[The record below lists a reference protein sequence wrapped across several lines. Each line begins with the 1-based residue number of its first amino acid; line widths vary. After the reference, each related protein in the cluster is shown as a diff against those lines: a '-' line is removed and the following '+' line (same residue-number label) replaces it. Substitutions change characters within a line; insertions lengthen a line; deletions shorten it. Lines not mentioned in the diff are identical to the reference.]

1 MTMQPRHVN
10 LVARALA
17 SLLLIGSA
25 IAPSAAAAQPVP
37 GSRCRVFPS
46 SNIWNT
52 RVDALPVHELS
63 DTWLRSAGAG
73 STNLHPDFGPP
84 SYGLPFD
91 VVGRRHAK
99 VHVRFTHAAESDA
112 GPYPFDARTPIEGG
126 SDRHVLIVERGTCR
140 LYELFA
146 ASWNRGDPHAG
157 SGAIFDLDSNRLR
170 PETWT
175 SADAAG
181 LPILPGLVRWDEVK
195 AGSIRHAI
203 RFTVSCTTDA
213 YVWPA
218 RHEAGVN
225 DPECPPMGARFRLTA
240 DFGLD
245 GFGPRAR
252 TILRAMQRYGLM
264 VADNG
269 SNWYFQGTRDRHWR
283 NHLLDQLK
291 TVPASAFEAVDVS
304 GCMVDADSGKADCTA

>member
-1 MTMQPRHVN
+1 MTMQARDRNRVASTLAVLI
-10 LVARALA
+10 LV
-17 SLLLIGSA
+17 GSA
-25 IAPSAAAAQPVP
+25 VTPSAAVAGAIP
-37 GSRCRVFPS
+37 GSGCRVFPA

-52 RVDALPVHELS
+52 RIDALPVHPLS
-63 DTWLRSAGAG
+63 DTWLRSAQAG
-73 STNLHPDFGPP
+73 STDLHPDFGPP

-99 VHVRFTHAAESDA
+99 ERVRFTYADESDP

-140 LYELFA
+140 LYELFG
-146 ASWNRGDPHAG
+146 ASWNHGDPRAG

-170 PETWT
+170 PDTWT

-195 AGSIRHAI
+195 AGSITHAI
-203 RFTVSCTTDA
+203 RFTLSCTTDA
-213 YVWPA
+213 YIWPA
-218 RHEAGVN
+218 RHEAGVH
-225 DPECPPMGARFRLTA
+225 DPDCPPMGARFRLKATF
-240 DFGLD
+240 DLG
-245 GFGPRAR
+245 GFSPRAR
-252 TILRAMQRYGLM
+252 TVLRAMQHYGLIL
-264 VADNG
+264 ADNG
-269 SNWYFQGTRDRHWR
+269 SNWYFQGTRDAHWR

-304 GCMVDADSGKADCTA
+304 GCMVNADSGRADCPA

>member
-1 MTMQPRHVN
+1 MTMRARHQN
-10 LVARALA
+10 LAARALA

-25 IAPSAAAAQPVP
+25 IAPSAAVAEPVP
-37 GSRCRVFPS
+37 GSRCRVFPG

-52 RVDALPVHELS
+52 RVDTLPVHELS

-84 SYGLPFD
+84 SYGFPFD

-99 VHVRFTHAAESDA
+99 VHVRFTYAAESDP

-140 LYELFA
+140 LYELFG
-146 ASWNRGDPHAG
+146 ASWNQGDPHAG

-170 PETWT
+170 PDTWT

-181 LPILPGLVRWDEVK
+181 LPILAGLVRWDEVK

-218 RHEAGVN
+218 RHEAGVD
-225 DPECPPMGARFRLTA
+225 DPECPPMGARFRLSA
-240 DFGLD
+240 DFDLD
-245 GFGPRAR
+245 GFSPRVR

-264 VADNG
+264 LADNG
-269 SNWYFQGTRDRHWR
+269 SNWSFQGTRDGHWR

-291 TVPASAFEAVDVS
+291 TVPASAFEAIDVS

>member
-1 MTMQPRHVN
+1 MSTRSLAAKVLACAV
-10 LVARALA
+10 LV
-17 SLLLIGSA
+17 GSA
-25 IAPSAAAAQPVP
+25 VPTAAGADPIP
-37 GSRCRVFPS
+37 GSNCQVFPD

-63 DTWLRSAGAG
+63 ETWLRSAHAA
-73 STNLHPDFGPP
+73 STDLHPDFGPP

-99 VHVRFTHAAESDA
+99 THVRFSYADESDR

-126 SDRHVLIVERGTCR
+126 SDRHALIVERGTCR

-146 ASWNRGDPHAG
+146 ASWNDGDPHAG
-157 SGAIFDLDSNRLR
+157 SGAVFDLDSNRLR

-195 AGSIRHAI
+195 TGSITHAI

-213 YVWPA
+213 YAWPA
-218 RHEAGVN
+218 RHEAGVH
-225 DPECPPMGARFRLTA
+225 DPDCPPMGARFRLKA
-240 DFGLD
+240 SFDLD
-245 GFGPRAR
+245 GFSARAR
-252 TILRAMQRYGLM
+252 TILRAMQTYGLM
-264 VADNG
+264 LADNG
-269 SNWYFQGTRDRHWR
+269 SNWYFQGTRDGHWR
-283 NHLLDQLK
+283 NQLLDQLK

-304 GCMVDADSGKADCTA
+304 SCLVDADSGKADCPA

>member
-1 MTMQPRHVN
+1 MTMRARHQN
-10 LVARALA
+10 LAAKALA
-17 SLLLIGSA
+17 SIVLIGSA
-25 IAPSAAAAQPVP
+25 IAPSAAVAEPVP
-37 GSRCRVFPS
+37 GSRCRVFPG

-99 VHVRFTHAAESDA
+99 VHVRFTYAAESDP

-146 ASWNRGDPHAG
+146 ASW
-157 SGAIFDLDSNRLR
+157 
-170 PETWT
+170 T

-195 AGSIRHAI
+195 AGSILHAI

-218 RHEAGVN
+218 RHEAGVD
-225 DPECPPMGARFRLTA
+225 DPECPPMGARFRLKA
-240 DFGLD
+240 DFDLA
-245 GFGPRAR
+245 GFSPRAR

-264 VADNG
+264 LADNG
-269 SNWYFQGTRDRHWR
+269 SNWYFQGTRDGHWR

-304 GCMVDADSGKADCTA
+304 GCMVDADSGKADCPV